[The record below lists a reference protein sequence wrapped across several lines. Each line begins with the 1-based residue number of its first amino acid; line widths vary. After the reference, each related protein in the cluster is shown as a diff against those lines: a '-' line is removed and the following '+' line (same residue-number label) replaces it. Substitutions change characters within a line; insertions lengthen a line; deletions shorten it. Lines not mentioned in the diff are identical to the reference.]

1 VQNVARSAFR
11 FIATLPVVALLLTV
25 TLLPHRALA
34 QIDPGAQAAQDAIQA
49 TQQAA
54 QAAQQANQQAMDAA
68 QQANSQAM
76 QDANTAPVYSSSAP
90 QYPVAPMDP
99 NTPVPSQIRSAHT
112 IFFTNAGADPNF
124 PIDSTQVYNE
134 VYAALQ
140 QWGHYQLVSAPAQ
153 AELIFRLRNVVT
165 TTNVTG
171 AHGSVTP
178 IVSPG
183 FRLTIVDTRT
193 MVPLW
198 TVTSPILLKG
208 RGDTLAHWENLS
220 ITNLVSRLKV
230 LAGQPL
236 SDAETADL
244 TTYPNYHFART
255 ALIVGGSFVAA
266 GAVGGIILH
275 HEFENSLANQKS
287 SQDAFCEANH
297 IPLSECAGG

>member
-1 VQNVARSAFR
+1 VQNVARRAIRRLSS
-11 FIATLPVVALLLTV
+11 LPVVALFLTV
-25 TLLPHRALA
+25 TLLSHRALA
-34 QIDPGAQAAQDAIQA
+34 QIDPGTQAAQDAMQA
-49 TQQAA
+49 SQQAA
-54 QAAQQANQQAMDAA
+54 QAAQQANQQAMQAA
-68 QQANSQAM
+68 QQAM
-76 QDANTAPVYSSSAP
+76 QNAQDNATSAPIYSSSRP

-99 NTPVPSQIRSAHT
+99 NTPVPSQLRTAHT

-124 PIDSTQVYNE
+124 PIDSTQVYNQ

-140 QWGHYQLVSAPAQ
+140 SWGRYQLVSAPAQ
-153 AELIFRLRNVVT
+153 AELIFRLRNIIT

-171 AHGSVTP
+171 ARGSVTP
-178 IVSPG
+178 IVSPA
-183 FRLTIVDTRT
+183 FQLTIVDTQT

-208 RGDTLAHWENLS
+208 RGDTLTRWENLS
-220 ITNLVSRLKV
+220 VTNLLSRLKV

-236 SDAETADL
+236 SNTETAEL

-255 ALIVGGSFVAA
+255 ALIITGSVVAA
-266 GAVGGIILH
+266 GVAGGLILH
-275 HEFENSLANQKS
+275 HEFENSLANQKA